1 MSCTVEVYEIV
12 TYPPPNTGVNVH
24 TNLGYM
30 HYTKVDG
37 VFGMFEAIGWQYQ
50 RFGKGKRKGR
60 YDSWLRDAPPECK
73 EA

>member
-12 TYPPPNTGVNVH
+12 NYPPPDTGVYVH

-30 HYTKVDG
+30 HYKKVDG

-50 RFGKGKRKGR
+50 RFGGGKRKAR
-60 YDSWLRDAPPECK
+60 YDSWLRDEPPECIQ
-73 EA
+73 